1 MLAVETREQKYPV
14 FIMLLNTDEHAGSP
28 TDTSPTRRV
37 FKKGLQFVYITYGV
51 YTCRVKART
60 LIFLFFFLL
69 FFTLFVSLSL
79 FFNARP

>member
-14 FIMLLNTDEHAGSP
+14 FIVLLNTDEHAGSP

-37 FKKGLQFVYITYGV
+37 FKKGLQFVYITYGI
-51 YTCRVKART
+51 YTCRVKARYQ
-60 LIFLFFFLL
+60 FLFFFT
-69 FFTLFVSLSL
+69 FFPPFCLSL